1 MHKHLNI
8 IPANPPS
15 QQTGIYVEFVFISGH
30 SLRNTKEGLVGWRID
45 HGRAQWQAL
54 AGYFF
59 PRWPYCVAAVATQFP
74 NVFGAHFYP
83 QRLIGRVLLGNATK
97 SAQRCRCE
105 AREVR
110 NISL

>member
-1 MHKHLNI
+1 MGE
-8 IPANPPS
+8 PS
-15 QQTGIYVEFVFISGH
+15 GRLWPGIF
-30 SLRNTKEGLVGWRID
+30 L
-45 HGRAQWQAL
+45 
-54 AGYFF
+54 YFF
-59 PRWPYCVAAVATQFP
+59 PRWPYCVDAIATQFP

-97 SAQRCRCE
+97 SAQRRRCE